1 MLAGIEFG
9 FRIILPQMHSGQ
21 LKAFRALR
29 PHRFKALRC
38 GRRFGKTEFAKA
50 WIAPQHTTWS
60 EVYMDLTEMLAPIV
74 TASSRTPP
82 VIRLSTGGRL
92 DFWSLESSIPGRWRG
107 YRRIVIDEA

>member
-1 MLAGIEFG
+1 MLAQIESG

-21 LKAFRALR
+21 LKAFRALG

-50 WIAPQHTTWS
+50 WIAQGLLLGEECAWFAPQHTTWS

-82 VIRLSTGGRL
+82 GDTALH
-92 DFWSLESSIPGRWRG
+92 
-107 YRRIVIDEA
+107 RRPP